1 MNKYFYRVVFNRVRG
16 MLMVVSEITKNHQ
29 GNARSSQKVKSVHKL
44 SNKAFTLKPMVFM
57 SYLALGLVSVI
68 TPSYAGTIIV
78 DKNAESHQ
86 RPIIAQTDKGA
97 TQVNIAA
104 PNKNGVSH
112 NKYNQFDVDK
122 NGVIL
127 NNTKL
132 DSRSRLGGNIKGNAL
147 LQDTGSAK
155 IILNEVNS
163 KDPSKLNGYIE
174 VAGKKA
180 QVIIAN
186 PAGITCDGCS
196 FINADRATLT
206 TGKAL
211 FENDQLVGYRVEGGN
226 ITITGD
232 GLDSSAQDYTD
243 IIARS
248 VNVNAELWAS
258 DLKVITGLN
267 EVTVDGIVTQSV
279 QSEEA
284 PEFAIDVSA
293 LGGMYAGKIELIGT
307 ESGVG
312 VHNAGQLG
320 ASAGGLTI
328 TADGKIVNSGTI
340 KVEKDILINSNREI
354 ENTNFIDTQ
363 QNIHMRST
371 SIQNAGSLTAKNDIA
386 LEAKTITNSKGNIIS
401 NNELTLNAR
410 EIINQQ
416 STIKANNVRIGSENI
431 SNEDTRID
439 VNKNL
444 IIDAQEVKN
453 QQSKILAND
462 IRFDS
467 VNIYNQDTD
476 IHAVG
481 DLSLYGYNSINNSD
495 SSLNGY
501 NVTFLSNSITNTN
514 STLYGKVSLFF
525 GKTRNVNNNN
535 SRISS
540 EKIDIDSYRMTN
552 IATNFDG
559 EDIRLFADH
568 LYNKDSSIS
577 GAHIFMRG
585 QQIFN
590 INSLLSARYMLGIVG
605 KNIVNTSSKMESI
618 KDSITIIGERI
629 DNRNAVIEAGDK
641 VILTG
646 GDGNDNIGALENLNN
661 EHANISARHEI
672 YFDSTGFVNNRFAK
686 LSSDHGLIIN
696 AVNLDNSY
704 ANIYGNAGEHRL
716 QADYINNTSAKI
728 SVENLYINAK
738 VINNDNSSLT
748 ARSMLIKADTLI
760 GNGYLKSYND
770 LLLDLQSSFIN
781 QSEIEAGGELTI
793 STLGNIENYG
803 RIRAGNLTLSGLTI
817 INDKN
822 AKLNADAMNIV
833 GGSLNNYGNI
843 RGEMIDIQLA
853 KALNNYENGQLGG
866 IKVNIKADEVNNFAA
881 SEYKEYRPTLFAEE
895 YLNIEATKVN
905 NYQDALIHSNNI
917 LKIKAKTLNNYYG
930 IIFGQNETSLI
941 VDEFNDYVR

>member
-78 DKNAESHQ
+78 DKNAENHQ

-127 NNTKL
+127 NNTKS

-147 LQDTGSAK
+147 LQETGSAK

-340 KVEKDILINSNREI
+340 KVEKDIVLNADSLNNNGNILSENNLTLKAQEIINKNSKIVADGNVTIESDNIKNVDTIIRAGNVLNIHAKIKIDNSKSNLFGYKVLFEATEMDNYNTSLKGTSSISMKNVILKNNLSTITSQNLNIDSQLFTNVKTHLDGTIIKLNSIYLENNDSNITSEEILLKAAQVFNKNTTLHSYRDLKITGKSIDNTSSVIASSGYITITGERINNRNTEIFSKKDIIINADSLDNSFAKMKSEHMIDIASNDVINSNAEI
-354 ENTNFIDTQ
+354 LAENNL
-363 QNIHMRST
+363 
-371 SIQNAGSLTAKNDIA
+371 SIK
-386 LEAKTITNSKGNIIS
+386 AKTIKNDDTKLIAGNIF
-401 NNELTLNAR
+401 
-410 EIINQQ
+410 
-416 STIKANNVRIGSENI
+416 IKAN
-431 SNEDTRID
+431 
-439 VNKNL
+439 K
-444 IIDAQEVKN
+444 
-453 QQSKILAND
+453 
-462 IRFDS
+462 
-467 VNIYNQDTD
+467 
-476 IHAVG
+476 
-481 DLSLYGYNSINNSD
+481 
-495 SSLNGY
+495 
-501 NVTFLSNSITNTN
+501 
-514 STLYGKVSLFF
+514 
-525 GKTRNVNNNN
+525 
-535 SRISS
+535 
-540 EKIDIDSYRMTN
+540 
-552 IATNFDG
+552 
-559 EDIRLFADH
+559 
-568 LYNKDSSIS
+568 
-577 GAHIFMRG
+577 
-585 QQIFN
+585 
-590 INSLLSARYMLGIVG
+590 
-605 KNIVNTSSKMESI
+605 
-618 KDSITIIGERI
+618 
-629 DNRNAVIEAGDK
+629 
-641 VILTG
+641 
-646 GDGNDNIGALENLNN
+646 
-661 EHANISARHEI
+661 
-672 YFDSTGFVNNRFAK
+672 
-686 LSSDHGLIIN
+686 
-696 AVNLDNSY
+696 
-704 ANIYGNAGEHRL
+704 
-716 QADYINNTSAKI
+716 
-728 SVENLYINAK
+728 
-738 VINNDNSSLT
+738 
-748 ARSMLIKADTLI
+748 LI
-760 GNGYLKSYND
+760 GNGDLKSYND
-770 LLLDLQSSFIN
+770 LKLDLQSSFIN
-781 QSEIEAGGELTI
+781 QANIEADGELKII
-793 STLGNIENYG
+793 SLDNIKNYG
-803 RIRAGNLTLSGLTI
+803 LITGKKLALSGLTI
-817 INDKN
+817 TNDEN
-822 AKLNADAMNIV
+822 AMLNANTILIS
-833 GGSLNNYGNI
+833 GETLNNYGIIN
-843 RGEMIDIQLA
+843 GNNVKLELKQD
-853 KALNNYENGQLGG
+853 LNNYKMGRSG
-866 IKVNIKADEVNNFAA
+866 IFSQGHMFIKA
-881 SEYKEYRPTLFAEE
+881 T
-895 YLNIEATKVN
+895 TVN
-905 NYQDALIHSNNI
+905 NYPNAIISTTGYLLIDAQ
-917 LKIKAKTLNNYYG
+917 TLNNYYG
-930 IIFGQNETSLI
+930 RISASEYDLKVG
-941 VDEFNDYVR
+941 EFNNYIKYTD